1 MRNQVTHEARDAQ
14 KTQEALHVLLVHDV
28 ETTLQK

>member
-14 KTQEALHVLLVHDV
+14 ETQEVLHVLLVHDV